1 MLDGTFLLAVK
12 QETEKYIGGRV
23 DKIHQPSREEIVIS
37 LRSAQGNIKI
47 LASSSGTAGRI
58 HITKAD
64 IDNPQTPPMFCMLLR
79 KRLSGAKF
87 LGIRQE
93 GLERIL
99 YIDLEAL
106 NELGDVVR
114 LTLVSEIMGK
124 YSNLILV
131 NEDGRIVDSLRRI
144 DDIEGERLI
153 LPGVTY
159 TPPVRRE
166 RLNFLIA
173 DRDEVI
179 RQILSY
185 RGTSLAK
192 GLIGIFE
199 GISPVLVREWIFCV
213 TGETDMPSDE
223 VSDSIAERIADRI
236 ALSAE
241 NFLAGKREYTLLT
254 DVDGLP
260 KDFCFE
266 RITQYS
272 GLMTS
277 VKCDSAGET
286 LDRFYSE
293 RDRLV
298 RMKQRYQDL
307 FKLVHSLYERVLRRT
322 DNQRRELADTEKR
335 EDYKLKGD
343 LISANLY
350 KLEKGM
356 DSFECE
362 NFYDENCPMIRI
374 NLDTMLTPS
383 QNMQKMYK
391 PYRKADTAAKRLR
404 VLIDEGEK
412 ELRYIDSVRDALTR
426 AESADDINEL
436 REELSAQGY
445 IRSAGKK
452 QKSRPTKPRSFTSP
466 DGFEILVGRN
476 NRQNDELTCRIADK
490 RDIWLHTKDITGSH
504 VIIRSEGRE
513 IPDETVMYAARLA
526 ARYSSASASSQV
538 PVDYTFIKYV
548 KKPSGAK
555 PGMVIFTNNRTLY
568 VTPMTNDAV

>member
-1 MLDGTFLLAVK
+1 MLDGTFLLAIK
-12 QETEKYIGGRV
+12 QETEKYAGGRV

-37 LRSAQGNIKI
+37 IRSAQGNIKI

-58 HITKAD
+58 HITHAD
-64 IDNPQTPPMFCMLLR
+64 IENPQTPPMFCMLLR
-79 KRLSGAKF
+79 KKLSGAKF

-99 YIDLEAL
+99 YRDFEAL
-106 NELGDVVR
+106 NELGDTVR

-124 YSNLILV
+124 YSNLILI
-131 NEDGRIVDSLRRI
+131 NGDGKIVDSLRRI

-159 TPPVRRE
+159 TTPARRE

-173 DRDEVI
+173 DRQEVTE
-179 RQILSY
+179 RILSLTG
-185 RGTSLAK
+185 RPSLAK
-192 GLIGIFE
+192 ELIGIFE
-199 GISPVLVREWIFCV
+199 GISPVLAREWIYSV
-213 TGETDMPSDE
+213 TGETDISTDDITE
-223 VSDSIAERIADRI
+223 SVAQSIADRI

-241 NFLAGKREYTLLT
+241 NFLSGRREYTLLT
-254 DVDGLP
+254 DNDGLP

-266 RITQYS
+266 SITQYR
-272 GLMTS
+272 GLMNA
-277 VKCDSAGET
+277 VRCESAGET

-307 FKLVHSLYERVLRRT
+307 FRFVQSLYERVMRRT
-322 DNQRRELADTEKR
+322 DNQRRELGDTEKR
-335 EDYKLKGD
+335 EDYKLRGD

-356 DSFECE
+356 SSFECE
-362 NFYDENCPMIRI
+362 NFYDENCPVIKIR
-374 NLDTMLTPS
+374 LDPMLTPS

-391 PYRKADTAAKRLR
+391 AYRKADTAAKRLR

-412 ELRYIDSVRDALTR
+412 ELSYIDSVRDALSR
-426 AESADDINEL
+426 AENADDISEL

-445 IRSAGKK
+445 IKSPGRK

-466 DGFEILVGRN
+466 DGFEILIGRN

-504 VIIRSEGRE
+504 VIIRADGRE
-513 IPDETVMYAARLA
+513 IPDSTIRYAAGLA
-526 ARYSSASASSQV
+526 AFYSSAASSSQV
-538 PVDYTFIKYV
+538 PVDYTFVKYV

-555 PGMVIFTNNRTLY
+555 PGMVIFTNNRTLF
-568 VTPMTNDAV
+568 VKPSGASE